1 MELYVCLRS
10 CALVVV
16 PSASFLPPQ
25 VLSVLQDD
33 FVPNRRKG
41 SVRRLFIRRDIE
53 LRQFGFTDA
62 CPGCEAAAKKADA
75 VEHSEGCR
83 LRLEGELS
91 RHGGGVRL
99 GLVREKLASGVSPRK
114 RGRKH
119 LEVKTTLVKN
129 KGVYIRGLDLRRFGY
144 TDFCR
149 GCDAAKHQQPS
160 KKHNA
165 ECRRWI
171 ETKMLQNDAVAAR
184 VERARA
190 KQQGLLE
197 APCAKH
203 QTTATSTRCGTSRV
217 AGRGRKARRVFILQ
231 ADVRRFG
238 HTDFCRGC
246 DAAKQ
251 GVVKRHNDE
260 CRRRIEAKMLES
272 SATAARLKRARK
284 RRTEKTRKS
293 VLAIATV
300 ASASASERRARGLKR
315 AREDRG
321 KPRGALGPRR
331 AR

>member
-1 MELYVCLRS
+1 LRS
-10 CALVVV
+10 CTLVVV
-16 PSASFLPPQ
+16 SSASFLPPQ

-53 LRQFGFTDA
+53 LRQVGFTDA
-62 CPGCEAAAKKADA
+62 CPGCEAAVKQADA
-75 VEHSEGCR
+75 VGHSEGCR

-99 GLVREKLASGVSPRK
+99 GLVREKLASGVNPRK

-119 LEVKTTLVKN
+119 LEVKTARVKN
-129 KGVYIRGLDLRRFGY
+129 KGVYIRGVDLRRFGY

-149 GCDAAKHQQPS
+149 GCDAAKHKQPS

-171 ETKMLQNDAVAAR
+171 ETKMLQNEAAAAR

-190 KQQGLLE
+190 KQQGSLLE

-203 QTTATSTRCGTSRV
+203 QTTATSARCGSTRA
-217 AGRGRKARRVFILQ
+217 AGLGKKARRVYIRQ

-238 HTDFCRGC
+238 HTDYCRGC

-260 CRRRIEAKMLES
+260 CRGRIEAKMLEGR
-272 SATAARLKRARK
+272 ATASRLKRA
-284 RRTEKTRKS
+284 RTEKTRKP
-293 VLAIATV
+293 VQAIVKAAPA
-300 ASASASERRARGLKR
+300 ASNERGRARGRKR

-321 KPRGALGPRR
+321 KPRRALRPRR
-331 AR
+331 AC

>member
-1 MELYVCLRS
+1 VCVCVCVCVRS
-10 CALVVV
+10 CTLVVV
-16 PSASFLPPQ
+16 SSASFLPPQ

-53 LRQFGFTDA
+53 LRQVGFTDA
-62 CPGCEAAAKKADA
+62 CPGCEAAVKQADA
-75 VEHSEGCR
+75 VGHSEGCR

-99 GLVREKLASGVSPRK
+99 GLVREKLASGVNPRK

-119 LEVKTTLVKN
+119 LEVKTARVKN
-129 KGVYIRGLDLRRFGY
+129 KGVYIRGVDLRRFGY

-149 GCDAAKHQQPS
+149 GCDAAKHKQPS

-171 ETKMLQNDAVAAR
+171 ETKMLQNEAAAAR

-190 KQQGLLE
+190 KQQGLLQ

-203 QTTATSTRCGTSRV
+203 QKTTTSARCGTSRV
-217 AGRGRKARRVFILQ
+217 AGRGRKARRVCILQ

-260 CRRRIEAKMLES
+260 CRRRIEAKMLEGG
-272 SATAARLKRARK
+272 ATVARLKRTQK
-284 RRTEKTRKS
+284 RLTEKAWKP
-293 VLAIATV
+293 VQAIAKT
-300 ASASASERRARGLKR
+300 ASASEGRARGLKR

-321 KPRGALGPRR
+321 KLCRTLRPKRSC
-331 AR
+331 